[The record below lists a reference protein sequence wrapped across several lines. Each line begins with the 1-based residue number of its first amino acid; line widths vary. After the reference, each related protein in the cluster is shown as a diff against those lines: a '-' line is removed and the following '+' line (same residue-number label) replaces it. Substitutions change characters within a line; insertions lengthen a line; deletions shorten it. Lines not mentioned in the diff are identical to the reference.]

1 MDRLSKDELYLICE
15 KLDLFSIF
23 NLLKCSKKI
32 YEKREDIF
40 LYKLNREFPNHRICM
55 FDKKSNI
62 KLYVK
67 LYELAKYF
75 KTIKN
80 IDICEVYNL
89 HLVAKVADQEF
100 MNTIGAIL
108 ALLEKIRNF
117 EMRTHCIYLSFHWI
131 SKNISFLHQHE
142 KFKLIVQQKLKQLRN
157 EPLAEQ
163 IILDFGYI
171 QFI

>member
-23 NLLKCSKKI
+23 NLLKCSKRI
-32 YEKREDIF
+32 YERRQDIF
-40 LYKLNREFPNHRICM
+40 LYKLNRDFPNHRICV
-55 FDKKSNI
+55 FEKSNI

-67 LYELAKYF
+67 LYELSEYF
-75 KTIKN
+75 KSIKN
-80 IDICEVYNL
+80 IDICEVYRL
-89 HLVAKVADQEF
+89 HRVAKVPDQEF
-100 MNTIGAIL
+100 MNIVGAIL

-131 SKNISFLHQHE
+131 SKNISFLHKHE
-142 KFKLIVQQKLKQLRN
+142 KFKLVVQQKLKQLRD